1 MPTQKTNR
9 RQFIAASSTLAIAS
23 AATPMFAQSA
33 TPSDQF
39 KLAFAPHP
47 RMFKTLSGKEV
58 LDQIRFTHDQG
69 FTAREHKNSI
79 PGEKGEQAVIDAY
92 RAIDPK

>member
-1 MPTQKTNR
+1 
-9 RQFIAASSTLAIAS
+9 
-23 AATPMFAQSA
+23 
-33 TPSDQF
+33 
-39 KLAFAPHP
+39 
-47 RMFKTLSGKEV
+47 MFKTLSGKEV

>member
-1 MPTQKTNR
+1 
-9 RQFIAASSTLAIAS
+9 
-23 AATPMFAQSA
+23 MFAQSA